1 MFKDINS
8 TLTKKIH
15 PYRKRLFT
23 ETVSANKKLFT
34 ETVSA
39 NKKLFT
45 ETVSANKKLFTETG
59 VPIGIGYRNRN
70 RSTIWWFL

>member
-1 MFKDINS
+1 MDSIMGKWFAFFE
-8 TLTKKIH
+8 
-15 PYRKRLFT
+15 RKR
-23 ETVSANKKLFT
+23 LFT

-59 VPIGIGYRNRN
+59 VPIEKKTLRGEVN
-70 RSTIWWFL
+70 